1 MDRSDPA
8 KTLRRLFDVAVAA
21 CHPSRVVAKALPK
34 RPPGRVVVLGAG
46 KASAAMAAAVEDAWG
61 APLEGLIVTRYG
73 HGAATRDIEV
83 IEAGHPL
90 PDAAGAQAAQRALA
104 FAQALTPNDLAL
116 VLLSGGGSALWS
128 APIAPIS
135 LAEKQ
140 SLTRALVLSGA
151 AIGEINCVRKHLSA
165 IKGGRLAAAAYPAR
179 VLTLAISDVPGD
191 DISVLASGPT
201 VADPTT
207 QNDAKRILSRY
218 GIATPWSIASV
229 LNSPANESIK
239 PGDPRLSTSEAHIVA
254 RAADALAAASD
265 EAHRL
270 GFDIRILGVD
280 IEGDARDVARSHAEI
295 VAGTATPQ
303 KPLLFLSGGE
313 LTVAVKG
320 TGRGGPNRQYLLA
333 LARALN
339 AMPNVWALACDTDG
353 IDGSDD
359 VAGAWIDSA
368 TLARVQVLGLDAAA
382 ADLDN
387 DAGTFFDK
395 LGQAIVTGPTR
406 TNVNDFRAVLMMP
419 GD

>member
-1 MDRSDPA
+1 MNRNEPPQI
-8 KTLRRLFDVAVAA
+8 LRRLFDAAVAA
-21 CHPSRVVAKALPK
+21 CHPSRVVPKVLPE
-34 RPPGRVVVLGAG
+34 RPKGRVVVLGAG

-73 HGAATRDIEV
+73 HGAPTRHIEV
-83 IEAGHPL
+83 VEAGHPL

-104 FAQALTPNDLAL
+104 FAEALTPSDLAL

-128 APIAPIS
+128 APIAPVS

-151 AIGEINCVRKHLSA
+151 SIGEINCVRKHLSA

-191 DISVLASGPT
+191 DVSVLASGPT

-218 GIATPWSIASV
+218 DIATPWSIASV
-229 LNSPANESIK
+229 LNSTAHESMK
-239 PGDPRLSTSEAHIVA
+239 LGDPRLATSEARIIA
-254 RAADALAAASD
+254 RAADAVAAASD

-270 GFDIRILGVD
+270 GFEIRILGVD
-280 IEGDARDVARSHAEI
+280 IEGDARHVAQSHAEI
-295 VAGTATPQ
+295 VRSAAPPT

-333 LARALN
+333 LAQALDG
-339 AMPNVWALACDTDG
+339 MPNVWALACDTDG

-359 VAGAWIDSA
+359 VAGAWIDSS
-368 TLARVQVLGLDAAA
+368 TLARAHALGLDAVAA
-382 ADLDN
+382 EHDN

-395 LGQAIVTGPTR
+395 LDQAVVTGPTR
-406 TNVNDFRAVLMMP
+406 TNVNDFRAILMMP